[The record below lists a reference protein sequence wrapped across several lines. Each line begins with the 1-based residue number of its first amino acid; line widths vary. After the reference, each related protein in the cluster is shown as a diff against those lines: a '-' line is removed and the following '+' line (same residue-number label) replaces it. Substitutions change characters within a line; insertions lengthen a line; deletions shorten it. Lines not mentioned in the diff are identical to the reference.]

1 MAWFLSVILAGLV
14 CLVLYLIGWMRWRE
28 WGASSSQG
36 RIGGFVAILAIAV
49 FLGWAGGHTAY
60 AGLKRVE
67 DGHVAV
73 VYQWGE
79 VTGMKGDGLQF
90 IAPWQQI
97 RTESTGVQEHTFT
110 HVSGFSAEVRDVI
123 ASVTVD
129 YRVDREIVLRLY
141 REVGS
146 DWFNILV
153 EPRVRQYFKAEVV
166 LYDADEVVTNAE
178 EIEGRVRDALVADI
192 GLFGVVVEGL
202 EISDWMVWDR

>member
-1 MAWFLSVILAGLV
+1 M
-14 CLVLYLIGWMRWRE
+14 
-28 WGASSSQG
+28 
-36 RIGGFVAILAIAV
+36 
-49 FLGWAGGHTAY
+49 
-60 AGLKRVE
+60 
-67 DGHVAV
+67 
-73 VYQWGE
+73 
-79 VTGMKGDGLQF
+79 
-90 IAPWQQI
+90 
-97 RTESTGVQEHTFT
+97 QEHTFT

-166 LYDADEVVTNAE
+166 LYDADEVVANAE
-178 EIEGRVRDALVADI
+178 EIEGRVRDALVADM

-202 EISDWMVWDR
+202 EISDWTVWDR